1 MRHQNIVS
9 VLLTT
14 LCIVGCTDSSKP
26 NNLVDDGGMV
36 FVERV
41 DTNGLIVLF
50 PYFST
55 IDLRCGNMPSITE
68 KDVILF
74 AEASYTGAPL
84 EREFKHSKIAGDHVS
99 GGIRYKGYRCS
110 RYTGAFVYHCTNW
123 ITFYK

>member
-1 MRHQNIVS
+1 MRKIYLS
-9 VLLTT
+9 VLLLIT
-14 LCIVGCTDSSKP
+14 LCFGGCTDSSKP
-26 NNLVDDGGMV
+26 NNLVDDGGQF

-84 EREFKHSKIAGDHVS
+84 EREFVH
-99 GGIRYKGYRCS
+99 
-110 RYTGAFVYHCTNW
+110 
-123 ITFYK
+123 